1 MKPTSAF
8 KRRPRSIF
16 EISKFKASELFN
28 LLWFYLR
35 YSLVGLLPTRI
46 TKHMEK
52 LSAATFILCQKQT
65 NVEQISTACEMLQQ
79 FAKEFE
85 QIYGRGAVTMN
96 IHLLHHYHKMILN
109 CGPLWSYNLFAFENN
124 IGVLKNFIS
133 GTTDVLYQIAI
144 KYSKSRENGT
154 IKPMNEQLISVKLY
168 EPITM
173 IVNEQY
179 FKIFKENKFKSG
191 AKLQIWRKAK
201 INDVI
206 YATRSGRQTQSI
218 NYFVELINGYY
229 YFYLLY
235 LFSSSAVVE

>member
-1 MKPTSAF
+1 MIILCSNRYKKNTTTSVYDQYKIKSTKKRKILERRILGLKPTSAF

-109 CGPLWSYNLFAFENN
+109 CGSIYGRTICLL
-124 IGVLKNFIS
+124 LKIIS
-133 GTTDVLYQIAI
+133 AY
-144 KYSKSRENGT
+144 
-154 IKPMNEQLISVKLY
+154 
-168 EPITM
+168 
-173 IVNEQY
+173 
-179 FKIFKENKFKSG
+179 
-191 AKLQIWRKAK
+191 
-201 INDVI
+201 
-206 YATRSGRQTQSI
+206 
-218 NYFVELINGYY
+218 
-229 YFYLLY
+229 
-235 LFSSSAVVE
+235 